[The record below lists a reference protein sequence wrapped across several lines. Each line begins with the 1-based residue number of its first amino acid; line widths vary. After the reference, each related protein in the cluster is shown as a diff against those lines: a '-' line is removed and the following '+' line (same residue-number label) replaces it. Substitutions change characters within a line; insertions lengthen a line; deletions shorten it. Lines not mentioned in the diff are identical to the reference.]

1 MRTATAFLIALI
13 LIPAASS
20 AQTAEEL
27 QTKINALLSQIR
39 ALQDKITGTPAAP
52 ASPVTT
58 SAVICPALSRTLG
71 VGSRGADVTAL
82 QDFLRAKGYLS
93 DASTG
98 YFGTLTEAAIKKL
111 QAANNVV
118 SSGSAATTG
127 YGAVGPKTRAVIA
140 SLCSGTTSAPVT
152 TVSVP
157 TPPNTVTQQCA
168 QVTTV
173 TAPNISCGGVWER
186 MMNNTCH
193 IGWRCVVA
201 QGSGNKAPVITGI
214 TGPTEIGV
222 GEFRSWQIQATDPEG
237 GALSY
242 SITWGDEGFEDI
254 LKAIAGM
261 GGTFTSVSS
270 GSHSYAKAGTFNVQ
284 VNVKDSAGATAVGA
298 LTVKVTAGGVGTN
311 TSSDPLNPTA
321 SLASTTSAAACI
333 TPWGSQVVASGATAS
348 WQPFFTE
355 GVYLSTTTP
364 VMKCESGAWKKCST
378 TGTNCQNYTHPTSTP
393 ETAALPSYT
402 TQIGA
407 KCSPEGSTKKAQVPP
422 GTQLCQWLNCR
433 TTTTVETITLK
444 CTHSGWT
451 DYAGY

>member
-1 MRTATAFLIALI
+1 MRTAAVFLIALI

-27 QTKINALLSQIR
+27 QTKINALLSQIK
-39 ALQDKITGTPAAP
+39 ALQDKISGAPAAP
-52 ASPVTT
+52 ASATPVG
-58 SAVICPALSRTLG
+58 AVGCPAIARTLS
-71 VGSRGADVTAL
+71 VGARGSDVTAL
-82 QDFLRAKGYLS
+82 QDFLRAKGYMS

-98 YFGTLTEAAIKKL
+98 YFGAITEAAIKKL
-111 QAANNVV
+111 QAANGVV

-127 YGAVGPKTRAVIA
+127 YGAVGPKTRSVILT
-140 SLCSGTTSAPVT
+140 LCSGVVSTPVT
-152 TVSVP
+152 T
-157 TPPNTVTQQCA
+157 TPVTANPQQQCA
-168 QVTTV
+168 QVTTA
-173 TAPNISCGGVWER
+173 TAPNISCGGTWER

-222 GEFRSWQIQATDPEG
+222 GEFRSWQVQATDPEG
-237 GALSY
+237 GALTY
-242 SITWGDEGFEDI
+242 NITWGDEGFEDI
-254 LKAIAGM
+254 LKTIAGIS
-261 GGTFTSVSS
+261 GTFTSVST
-270 GSHSYAKAGTFNVQ
+270 GSHSYAKAGTYAVQ
-284 VNVKDSAGATAVGA
+284 VTVKDVSGATAVGA
-298 LTVKVTAGGVGTN
+298 LSVKVTSGSVSAN
-311 TSSDPLNPTA
+311 TSSNPLNPTA

-333 TPWGSQVVASGATAS
+333 TPWGNQVVASGATAV

-355 GVYLSTTTP
+355 GVYLSTTSP
-364 VMKCESGAWKKCST
+364 IMKCDNGGWQKCSP

-393 ETAALPSYT
+393 ETAALPSYA
-402 TQIGA
+402 TQIGG

-422 GTQLCQWLNCR
+422 GTQLCQWLTCR
-433 TTTTVETITLK
+433 TTTVVETITLK